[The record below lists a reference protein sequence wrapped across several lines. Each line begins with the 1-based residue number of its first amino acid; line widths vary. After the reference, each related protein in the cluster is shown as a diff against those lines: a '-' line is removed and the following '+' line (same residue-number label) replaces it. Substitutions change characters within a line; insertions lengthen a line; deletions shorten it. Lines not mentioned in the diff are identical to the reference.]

1 MVLQKERGGD
11 TPIRD
16 YMKALHLRFENP
28 SRQTLELEQRA
39 DTLRKQL
46 ASRQAKP
53 ERRMLLRLVDLE
65 NELRGQSDLDSFMSG
80 FRLAD
85 GIQQELMEQ
94 PRYSFEL
101 EDERCACER
110 LERRER

>member
-1 MVLQKERGGD
+1 M
-11 TPIRD
+11 RD

-28 SRQTLELEQRA
+28 SRQTLELERQVDA
-39 DTLRKQL
+39 LHKQL
-46 ASRQAKP
+46 ASRLARP

-94 PRYSFEL
+94 PPYSFEA
-101 EDERCACER
+101 EEERQVCER
-110 LERRER
+110 LRKEER